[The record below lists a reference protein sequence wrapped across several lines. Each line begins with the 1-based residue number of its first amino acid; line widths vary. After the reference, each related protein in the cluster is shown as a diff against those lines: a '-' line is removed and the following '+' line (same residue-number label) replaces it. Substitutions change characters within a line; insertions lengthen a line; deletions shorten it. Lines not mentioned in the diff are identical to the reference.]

1 MKKIILLLT
10 VILAMSLT
18 INSKTENT
26 TMIPGNAEIVKCP
39 YCGTEKE
46 LMTLISGNTFDA
58 EYWSD
63 NKRIAPMLPHV
74 SPVQKC
80 PNCGKYYFEHK
91 NRHGESKNTSFD
103 CGELTFSE
111 WKEAYKQFQAEG
123 VGGDEMTNIQ
133 FWVVQSYNDYFYR
146 NSIISVKPSEEDYQL
161 FSEMVVGFIESF
173 DWKPVKHPLLKAEL
187 YREANCMKECKE
199 VLESIPYD
207 DLEDYEKSIFNDI
220 KRRMESNDNIV
231 FKLSV

>member
-1 MKKIILLLT
+1 
-10 VILAMSLT
+10 MSLT

-91 NRHGESKNTSFD
+91 NCHGESKNTSFD

-123 VGGDEMTNIQ
+123 VDGDEMTNIQ

-207 DLEDYEKSIFNDI
+207 DLEDFEKSIFNDI

>member
-1 MKKIILLLT
+1 
-10 VILAMSLT
+10 
-18 INSKTENT
+18 
-26 TMIPGNAEIVKCP
+26 MIPGNAEIVKCP

-46 LMTLISGNTFDA
+46 LMTLVSGNTIGA

-91 NRHGESKNTSFD
+91 NRHGESEDTSFNL
-103 CGELTFSE
+103 GELTFSE
-111 WKEAYKQFQAEG
+111 WREAFQQFQTEG
-123 VGGDEMTNIQ
+123 VDDDEMTNVR
-133 FWVVQSYNDYFYR
+133 FWVVQSFNDYFYR
-146 NSIISVKPSEEDYQL
+146 NKFISNKPSDEDYQF
-161 FSEMVVGFIESF
+161 FSEMAVDFIESF
-173 DWKPVKHPLLKAEL
+173 NWEPVKHPLLKAEL
-187 YREANCMKECKE
+187 YREAYHMNECRE

-207 DLEDYEKSIFNDI
+207 ELEDFEKSIFNDI
-220 KRRMESNDNIV
+220 KRRMDSNDNIV